1 MIPNPNY
8 FQRSW
13 ESFSKACGLESASEV
28 QRREMRRAYFAG
40 GISLT
45 SMLLTLLD
53 DTGNPNDVTDFDEQ
67 LMNWIQHEFE
77 QYQRDL
83 ESGKA

>member
-1 MIPNPNY
+1 MPNPNY
-8 FQRSW
+8 FQKSW
-13 ESFSKACGLESASEV
+13 ESFSKAARLENTSAI

-40 GISLT
+40 GVSLI

-77 QYQRDL
+77 QYGRDL